1 MLSKS
6 TILLS
11 VGLNGKSV
19 VGNVSACCRGGVRF
33 ETIANRV
40 IIEALLMVS
49 TAAMLGA

>member
-33 ETIANRV
+33 EAEPHCV
-40 IIEALLMVS
+40 IIEALIMVS
-49 TAAMLGA
+49 TAAMLGI